1 MKYNGLTSS
10 ANSKSP
16 SNFRLHL
23 ASVTR
28 TSSTVATN
36 IQENRMV
43 LVSAG
48 EHRPPWTDE
57 MRCRV
62 NSGKHVHRPDSKT
75 TNKRSSRMITAKR
88 WKGAH
93 VNFDTFVFPFS
104 TKRKR
109 SVRRS
114 NELWLREPSRGDA
127 ALPQTR
133 SRLLV
138 GFRRMKGRD
147 GGDAGGY
154 LYKPDYPSLSVSFPW
169 ATCISTTLR

>member
-1 MKYNGLTSS
+1 MDLPLQQTRNPRQIFAYTS
-10 ANSKSP
+10 P
-16 SNFRLHL
+16 RWLEL
-23 ASVTR
+23 AAPWRR
-28 TSSTVATN
+28 TSRKIAWFLFPRENTV
-36 IQENRMV
+36 
-43 LVSAG
+43 
-48 EHRPPWTDE
+48 HRE
-57 MRCRV
+57 LRCCA

-154 LYKPDYPSLSVSFPW
+154 LYKPDYPSLSVPFPW
-169 ATCISTTLR
+169 TTCTLTTLR